1 MWDKMETPTI
11 VYDLDTSGG
20 LMEQIQTLLAP
31 PKSEE
36 VEKRSRKLVRDVR
49 RSGRATN
56 HDTCDSCREGG
67 DLLCCDHCP
76 AAFHLQC
83 CNPPLSEEM
92 LPPGEWMCHRC
103 NVRKKVNDGYSVL
116 HTTSLT
122 KKFFIDEI
130 RQCGLIYLSW
140 FLFAAP
146 RSESRS
152 LNRPMAYQRDPHLSA
167 LCPRL

>member
-1 MWDKMETPTI
+1 MWNKMETPTI

-31 PKSEE
+31 PKSED

-103 NVRKKVNDGYSVL
+103 NVRKK
-116 HTTSLT
+116 
-122 KKFFIDEI
+122 
-130 RQCGLIYLSW
+130 
-140 FLFAAP
+140 
-146 RSESRS
+146 
-152 LNRPMAYQRDPHLSA
+152 
-167 LCPRL
+167 

>member
-31 PKSEE
+31 PKSDE

-76 AAFHLQC
+76 AAFHLQ
-83 CNPPLSEEM
+83 S
-92 LPPGEWMCHRC
+92 LPAGKWMCPNHVEHLVVRC
-103 NVRKKVNDGYSVL
+103 TVKMRSTYEDIRF
-116 HTTSLT
+116 
-122 KKFFIDEI
+122 KF
-130 RQCGLIYLSW
+130 Q
-140 FLFAAP
+140 
-146 RSESRS
+146 
-152 LNRPMAYQRDPHLSA
+152 
-167 LCPRL
+167 